1 MAREPKNPE
10 KIKETIK
17 SNTYDIRAELGYTQK
32 EFGEILGVSDR
43 AVQNYESLEPD
54 YSLPI
59 EKAMLIHNK
68 WDYSLDQIYLDFSQ
82 KNTFNRFR
90 VDIRDFITIEGESV
104 VFSIP
109 DYYWEY
115 INETK
120 RINESDSTPQEKK
133 RLIKKLEAKY
143 TNKSKS
149 IIWKREIP
157 ISDFLTM
164 IKFGKEEIPYADEN
178 HAETEFTDPTEEQI
192 EKVSE
197 FLNEITKGDHS

>member
-82 KNTFNRFR
+82 KNTFNKFS

-120 RINESDSTPQEKK
+120 RISESDSTTQEKK

-178 HAETEFTDPTEEQI
+178 YAEIEFTDPTEEQI